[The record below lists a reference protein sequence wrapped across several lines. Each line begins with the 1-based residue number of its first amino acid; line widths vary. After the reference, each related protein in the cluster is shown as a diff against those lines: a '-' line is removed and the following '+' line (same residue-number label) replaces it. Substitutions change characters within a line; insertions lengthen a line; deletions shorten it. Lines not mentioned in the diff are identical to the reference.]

1 MVNSPVKRQ
10 KVSAPV
16 AAPVVSVTLPQTLA
30 FGAKASVGLPTVLT
44 QLGLK
49 KPLIV
54 TDSFVAGSGM
64 LTPILD
70 ALDAAG
76 FSHQVF
82 SKCVPDPTTSS
93 VGAGLAA
100 WRSAAE
106 GERCDCCVG
115 FGGGSS
121 IDSAKAIALL
131 ALAPEDAKMRDF
143 KVPNVPPAGL
153 PIVAIPT
160 TAGTGSE
167 VTRVT
172 IITDDET
179 NEKMLCMG
187 FSLMPRA
194 AIVDYTLTL
203 SMPFRLT
210 ADSGLDSLCHA
221 MEAYVSK
228 KANPFSDTHALAA
241 MKAIPVNLRAV
252 CSDLSNEA
260 GREALMLAAT
270 HAGIAFSNASVTLI
284 HGMSRPIGAHFH
296 VPHGLSNAMLLP
308 IVTEFSLPGAP
319 ARYAECARAM
329 GFAASTDDDDLSG
342 VKLLDGLRDLCA
354 ELRVPSPAVHGID
367 KGTYTGLLE
376 TMARQALASGSP
388 NNNPVIPTAEQIIE
402 LYKRVYEGG
411 QSSPPPSA

>member
-1 MVNSPVKRQ
+1 M
-10 KVSAPV
+10 
-16 AAPVVSVTLPQTLA
+16 
-30 FGAKASVGLPTVLT
+30 
-44 QLGLK
+44 
-49 KPLIV
+49 IV
-54 TDSFVAGSGM
+54 TDSFVASTGM
-64 LTPILD
+64 LKPIIA
-70 ALDAAG
+70 ALDEAG
-76 FSHQVF
+76 FAHQTF
-82 SKCVPDPTTSS
+82 SGCVPDPTTTS
-93 VGAGLAA
+93 VAAGLAA
-100 WRSAAE
+100 WRTAPE
-106 GERCDCCVG
+106 GARCDCMVG
-115 FGGGSS
+115 IGGGSS
-121 IDSAKAIALL
+121 IDSAKAMALL
-131 ALAPEDAKMRDF
+131 AMAAADAKMRDY

-153 PIVAIPT
+153 PIVAVPT

-203 SMPFRLT
+203 SMPYRLT

-228 KANPFSDTHALAA
+228 KRNAFSDAHALAA
-241 MKAIPVNLRAV
+241 MKVIPANLRAV
-252 CSDLSNEA
+252 CADLTNGPAAQANEA
-260 GREALMLAAT
+260 AREALMLAAT

-329 GFAASTDDDDLSG
+329 GFASEADDEAAAG
-342 VKLLDGLRDLCA
+342 PKLLDGLRALCA
-354 ELRVPSPAVHGID
+354 ELRVPSPREHGI
-367 KGTYTGLLE
+367 GAARYEELLE
-376 TMARQALASGSP
+376 AMAQQALASGSP
-388 NNNPVIPTAEQIIE
+388 ANNPLVPTCGQIVE
-402 LYKRVYEGG
+402 LYRRVYEGEA
-411 QSSPPPSA
+411 SSAE